1 VGGGLVNF
9 NINRGNSMSE
19 KDCNTGDY
27 NTGNCNAGNCNT
39 GNHNAGNRNA
49 GNRNTGNRN
58 TGYRNAGDY
67 NTGNCNTGNCNT
79 GDYNTGNHNTGF
91 CNTGDY
97 NAGNRNTGKHNTGNC
112 NTGYRNTGDYNT
124 GNHNTGFCNTGNR
137 NTGYCNTGGYNTGN
151 YNAGNYNTGSFC
163 VGTPVAIL
171 FDLPVEGMDQATVNS
186 LIPNIELPSPVVW
199 VFEKDMTEYEK
210 TTNQSYKTTGGF
222 LRKQDATVQD
232 LFPIAWSKLN
242 IDVKKQFLSLPNFD
256 ADKFLKCT
264 GVDVRLD
271 VELYPKSKIELI
283 TTEEVQTVVI
293 GGKTYK
299 LVEVNS

>member
-1 VGGGLVNF
+1 
-9 NINRGNSMSE
+9 
-19 KDCNTGDY
+19 
-27 NTGNCNAGNCNT
+27 
-39 GNHNAGNRNA
+39 
-49 GNRNTGNRN
+49 
-58 TGYRNAGDY
+58 
-67 NTGNCNTGNCNT
+67 
-79 GDYNTGNHNTGF
+79 
-91 CNTGDY
+91 
-97 NAGNRNTGKHNTGNC
+97 
-112 NTGYRNTGDYNT
+112 
-124 GNHNTGFCNTGNR
+124 
-137 NTGYCNTGGYNTGN
+137 
-151 YNAGNYNTGSFC
+151 
-163 VGTPVAIL
+163 VAIL
-171 FDLPVEGMDQATVNS
+171 FDLPVEGMDQATANS

-222 LRKQDATVQD
+222 LRKQDATVQE